1 MFPHALI
8 ATDLSAGSGPLLEC
22 TAQLQG
28 LGTQR
33 VTLVHVAETRYSV
46 GLDDAL
52 AADHLP
58 DLEMQA
64 ETLRGQGYEVEIRL
78 AKGVAWY
85 EVVEAARQ
93 AGADLVVT
101 ASHGRGAVLSSLL
114 GGTAARIVEYSPC
127 PVLVL
132 RMSLM
137 EQEGGRYCPLRFS
150 KALDHVL
157 FPTDFSEASR
167 KALEAL
173 QGLAGR
179 IGQIS
184 LVHVNQRVA
193 WEHLS
198 PEIAASYTEDD
209 ARRLADMTEV
219 LRGAGCGRVESEI
232 AQGDP
237 RKVLLEHA
245 AREDVSLVLMATRGW
260 GQLPGMLLGSTAYSL
275 VRRARAPVLLV
286 HG

>member
-1 MFPHALI
+1 MFLHSLI
-8 ATDLSAGSGPLLEC
+8 ATDLSTGSGPLLEC
-22 TAQLQG
+22 TTQLQA

-33 VTLVHVAETRYSV
+33 VTLAHVAETRHSV

-52 AADHLP
+52 AEDHLP
-58 DLEMQA
+58 ELEAQA
-64 ETLRGQGYEVEIRL
+64 QTLREQGYAVETRL

-93 AGADLVVT
+93 SGADLVVT

-114 GGTAARIVEYSPC
+114 GGTAARIVEYAPC

-137 EQEGGRYCPLRFS
+137 AEDGGRYCPLRFS

-157 FPTDFSEASR
+157 FPTDFSEAAR
-167 KALEAL
+167 KAFEVL

-179 IGQIS
+179 IGRIS

-193 WEHLS
+193 WEHLA

-209 ARRLADMTEV
+209 ARRLGDMTEV
-219 LRGAGCGRVESEI
+219 LQGAGCRRVASQI

-237 RKVLLEHA
+237 RKVLLEQA
-245 AREDVSLVLMATRGW
+245 AQEDVSLVVMGTRGW
-260 GQLPGMLLGSTAYSL
+260 GELPGMLLGSTAYSL

-286 HG
+286 RG